1 MSFRSNLAPTDVA
14 LLTETLHAEALA
26 LRLESLRN
34 SAEATHEALIA
45 ENLRL
50 ADQTAQFEANIAAAQ
65 DTSETLKQQ
74 ISFLTTRHLLEQKI
88 HDRLIAFYSMTGGAE
103 GESAALPVSSLR
115 ALLNSTDVKPHWAL
129 NSQIRQEAQSNAAP
143 LAHAASVIMP
153 TYNRAPSI
161 VRAVRSALTQ
171 SIPAKEVIVADDAS
185 TDSTLKLLRD
195 SFPDDIAS
203 GRLILLACEKG
214 GVCAMRNA
222 ALAVASGEVIAF
234 LDSDNFWHEDHLLW
248 ALALLEASD
257 VQSVYTGTNIHH
269 LTENWSKVHCSPYD
283 RKALLSQNFIDLN
296 CFVHRTGL
304 YTAYGG
310 FDTDLTRLVDWEY
323 IIRLTKSAAA
333 LRVPVATVEYFLD
346 KEGLA
351 NISFTQS
358 LDENALKI
366 QFKHREE
373 MIALGA
379 VRGKL
384 KARIEQMAR
393 KTDQPL
399 APEFPPASSLTQP
412 TASVPAL
419 TTPVAPPAQP
429 DHNMPPY
436 LGGIPLFVVVPPGI
450 SLPATLPTWL
460 VLARYIHLHGQG
472 QWSEAFSEDAPRHDG
487 LPEGNYWA
495 PDWRRPLPSAHQLAT
510 LTAATELTK
519 IDLAIGSA
527 SMAALPTIAGACF
540 RNQVVLRHGAIE
552 AFLFGQRFA
561 SQTTGKVLR
570 LQDSEHPDPQMRDL
584 TALLGQDVNY
594 DEKNQYFTFGTA
606 PKPAA
611 ARPDP
616 QISQVPP
623 IPGKSRILT
632 LAQKFAVGGVER
644 NTIEIARQLQ
654 DDHDCLYLTL
664 EPISAAQGSL
674 CYQAN
679 EACLH
684 TIDLAEIAHHE
695 IYPQLLRHL
704 HTAYAPDALWICNGS
719 MWLSANAP
727 LIREI
732 FSDCGIVDQQVYD
745 TEVGWINRYQEPGVQ
760 SFDRFIAIN
769 GKIQK
774 KFIEDFK
781 MDPARIDLIYSAI
794 NGQRFLEARARKVD
808 IAAGR
813 AAFGL
818 PIDKKIFTFM
828 GRLVE
833 QKRPLDFLEVALL
846 STAHQDQHFALVGNG
861 EQAREVE
868 QFLADQNLT
877 NVTWIRNVPDTTTFW
892 PLVDAYLVTSVFE
905 GLPIALLEAISM
917 GVPVFATDVGDI
929 RPVVE
934 KYSAGFVTK
943 ELRDPEAFTRFL
955 QSNIDELK
963 SCAQEL
969 SPRGIEIIEFFS
981 AESIAKQFADSF
993 KKAHSAAVRVA

>member
-1 MSFRSNLAPTDVA
+1 MSFRSDLPSTDVA
-14 LLTETLHAEALA
+14 LVTAALHAEALE
-26 LRLESLRN
+26 LKLESLRN

-50 ADQTAQFEANIAAAQ
+50 ADQTAQLEANLAAER
-65 DTSETLKQQ
+65 DNSETLKQQ
-74 ISFLTTRHLLEQKI
+74 ISFLKTRHLLEQKI
-88 HDRLIAFYSMTGGAE
+88 HDRLIAFYSMTDGAE

-115 ALLNSTDVKPHWAL
+115 ALLNSTDVKPHRSL
-129 NSQIRQEAQSNAAP
+129 DSQIRQEAQINAAP
-143 LAHAASVIMP
+143 LAHAVSVIMP

-185 TDSTLKLLRD
+185 TDSTLELLHN

-214 GVCAMRNA
+214 GVCATRNA
-222 ALAVASGEVIAF
+222 ALAAASGEVIAF

-296 CFVHRTGL
+296 CFVHRAGL

-323 IIRLTKSAAA
+323 IIRLTKSDAA

-351 NISFTQS
+351 NISFTEA

-366 QFKHREE
+366 QLKHREE

-384 KARIEQMAR
+384 KTPIERMAR
-393 KTDQPL
+393 KADQPQ
-399 APEFPPASSLTQP
+399 APEFLPASCLTQP
-412 TASVPAL
+412 TDSILVPI
-419 TTPVAPPAQP
+419 TPVAPPAQP

-436 LGGIPLFVVVPPGI
+436 LGGIPLFVVVPPGF

-460 VLARYIHLHGQG
+460 VLARYIHLYGQG

-495 PDWRRPLPSAHQLAT
+495 PDWRRPLPTAHQLAT
-510 LTAATELTK
+510 LTVATELTE

-561 SQTTGKVLR
+561 PEITGKVLR

-584 TALLGQDVNY
+584 TALLGQDVSY
-594 DEKNQYFTFGTA
+594 DEKSQYFTFGTDL
-606 PKPAA
+606 KPAA
-611 ARPDP
+611 ARSDP
-616 QISQVPP
+616 RISQVPL

-632 LAQKFAVGGVER
+632 LVQKFAVGGVER

-664 EPISAAQGSL
+664 EPTSAAQGSL

-704 HTAYAPDALWICNGS
+704 HAAYAPDALWICNGS

-781 MDPARIDLIYSAI
+781 MDPERIDLIYPSF

-818 PIDKKIFTFM
+818 PPGNTLFAFM

-833 QKRPLDFLEVALL
+833 QKNPFDFLEVARL
-846 STAHQDQHFALVGNG
+846 SAVHEDQHFAMVGSG
-861 EQAREVE
+861 P
-868 QFLADQNLT
+868 LAERIEAFIAEHNLT
-877 NVTWIRNVPDTTTFW
+877 NVTRIPNIADVTTFW
-892 PLVDAYLVTSVFE
+892 PLVDAYLVTSQFE
-905 GLPIALLEAISM
+905 GLPIAFLEAISV
-917 GVPVFATDVGDI
+917 GVPAIATDVGDI
-929 RPVVE
+929 RFVIE
-934 KYSAGFVTK
+934 KYGAGHVVDHIGQPAQFYEV
-943 ELRDPEAFTRFL
+943 L
-955 QSNIDELK
+955 QKKLPDLKQWSHDLWPKGTDIID
-963 SCAQEL
+963 
-969 SPRGIEIIEFFS
+969 FFS
-981 AESIAKQFADSF
+981 AETTADLFADSF
-993 KKAHSAAVRVA
+993 EKARQAYARKG